1 MRTSA
6 RTKHLKKLEKYFL
19 KRHRHARTQYRHQ
32 HGGFLNRYDFA
43 YVGRDTVNQAM
54 KGLDSLAP
62 KLIGETLKEIEKIA
76 EARIRQVIN
85 GGGKQIQRIA
95 SKIIRG
101 AIEDVYKTP
110 FRLLGNLGKKK
121 FAQIKQKISKTLKL

>member
-1 MRTSA
+1 
-6 RTKHLKKLEKYFL
+6 
-19 KRHRHARTQYRHQ
+19 
-32 HGGFLNRYDFA
+32 
-43 YVGRDTVNQAM
+43 M

-62 KLIGETLKEIEKIA
+62 KLIGQTLKEIEKIA

-85 GGGKQIQRIA
+85 DGGKQIQRIA